1 MENIINQK
9 KRMLPLIILADTSGS
24 MYDCIDDLNKA
35 VKNMINSFKEAKSF
49 KAEIYVS
56 LVTFGGTAN
65 LLFPLLPASNIIID
79 NTEGLTAGGMTPL
92 GGALKLAKGI
102 IEDRNEIPSNAYRP
116 TVVLLSDGGPND
128 DWEKEFNSFINEG
141 RSKKCDRLALGIGN
155 GYIQDIL
162 EEFSNQP
169 NNKIF
174 EAKDSESIIEFFK
187 FVTMTM
193 TEKSVSSNPNK
204 SNHDM
209 EDLFANI
216 TSPTKS
222 DNKLGKSIL
231 LNTNIE
237 ETKSCSE
244 EVKQEEDLFNF

>member
-24 MYDCIDDLNKA
+24 MGGCISDLNKA
-35 VKNMINSFKEAKSF
+35 VKDMINSFKEAKSF

-56 LVTFGGTAN
+56 LVTFGGTAR
-65 LLFPLLPASNIIID
+65 LEFPLTPVRDIMEHEIKELSAR
-79 NTEGLTAGGMTPL
+79 GMTPL
-92 GGALKLAKGI
+92 GGALKIAKGI
-102 IEDRNEIPSNAYRP
+102 TENRDEIPSNAYRP
-116 TVVLLSDGGPND
+116 TIVLLSDGGPND
-128 DWEKEFNSFINEG
+128 DWEREFNSFINEG
-141 RSKKCDRLALGIGN
+141 RSKKCDRLALGIGS

-162 EEFSNQP
+162 EKFSNQP
-169 NNKIF
+169 NNKIY

-204 SNHDM
+204 SNYDM

-222 DNKLGKSIL
+222 DNKIGKTIMSD
-231 LNTNIE
+231 NGKE
-237 ETKSCSE
+237 EIKE
-244 EVKQEEDLFNF
+244 KEDLFNF